1 MKRSV
6 LLLAL
11 ASCADNGGGGGGI
24 DGTTHVETYE
34 LPAAIPPKL
43 DLLFVIDDTTA
54 MASHQQALAA
64 LPMQLEQTLQGAY
77 ASAANYHIGVLTTGD
92 ANLRRSTAIP
102 DPFIVHDN
110 TFSGPANNYQG
121 SLGSVLAS
129 LFPGATTTTAN
140 QPLGIMQAALSSNP
154 ANAGF
159 LRGEAYLGV
168 ITISASDDAS
178 PGGIVDYANSLK
190 ATKNSPLNVVLSGV
204 FDPNNPRLGAF
215 HAQFP
220 NRSDMETI
228 ASADYAG
235 ALEIF
240 TQLYREVLGYACRK
254 EPADLD
260 PDLPGPQYDCSFV
273 SIDNGVEKLLPQCGT
288 NITQPCWE
296 IVVAADASICPDPA
310 ERSHLQTRGYTTS
323 MSAYGDPFHPA
334 IRGQCIVN

>member
-1 MKRSV
+1 MRRSL

-11 ASCADNGGGGGGI
+11 CSCTDDSGGGGGI

-43 DLLFVIDDTTA
+43 DLLFVIDDTSA
-54 MASHQQALAA
+54 MASHQQALGA

-77 ASAANYHIGVLTTGD
+77 ASVANYHIGVVTTSD

-121 SLGSVLAS
+121 SLASALAS
-129 LFPGATTTTAN
+129 LLPGAAATTAN
-140 QPLGIMQAALSSNP
+140 QPLATMQAALGSNP

-178 PGGIVDYANSLK
+178 AGGIIDYASALK
-190 ATKNSPLNVVLSGV
+190 ATKSDPLNVVLSGV

-228 ASADYAG
+228 ASGDYVG

-240 TQLYREVLGYACRK
+240 TQLYRSVLGYACRN

-273 SIDNGVEKLLPQCGT
+273 SIDGGVEKLLPQCGT
-288 NITQPCWE
+288 SVTQPCWE
-296 IVVAADASICPDPA
+296 IVAGDASICTDPA
-310 ERSHLQTRGYTTS
+310 MRSHLQTRGYTTS